1 MQQRFRSGGLAA
13 WSIRHPIGVSMLA
26 LAIVVLGL
34 GSLERLGINLLP
46 DLIYPEVRVRIND
59 RGVPAK
65 IMEDL
70 ITRQLEEQLAITEGA
85 IQVQSNSREGR
96 SSVDLSF
103 PYGTDIDV
111 ALRDASTR
119 LDRAKRF
126 LPDSIDPPVIYK
138 RDPSQIPVLEMIVS
152 STDRDPVALR
162 SWVDYTFA
170 KWFLNLPG
178 VAAAEV
184 GGGLTREIQIIIDQE
199 RLSAYGFT
207 IEDIS
212 TLLSRENQDSPGG
225 NLRTGNRE
233 ISTRT
238 TGRFAAVSEMGALPL
253 WKENQPETGLR
264 LEDVAQVLD
273 SHGDEKLRLR
283 LNGVPGIK
291 VSIQKQPAA
300 NSVAVVDAVHNRLEW
315 LHAQGQIPADIQVDR
330 VGDQSTY
337 VRHALRNASMAAFS
351 GAALAM
357 IVVFLFLGN
366 IRRTLIIGTSIP
378 LAILVT
384 FVIMDLG
391 GLTLNIMT
399 LGGLALGI
407 GLLVDN
413 TIVML
418 ENIARHQSLGESDLE
433 APVNAAREVNSAVVA
448 STSTNLAAVL
458 PFLFIGGLVGL
469 LFRELIIT
477 ISAAIIASLI
487 VALTL
492 VPALGARVHSRGQN
506 PLQRLMD
513 GLVKFLQRGYGAI
526 IKVLIRLPWIP
537 LVVLVPL
544 LFFSTPVFF
553 EGKQIFLP
561 EMDEGEISVRL
572 TNEAGMRLDDTDE
585 LIVRLE
591 NLFLA
596 QPDVLTVF
604 TSSGGWVFGRSEGQS
619 SNSGS
624 LKIKLTSLNERQR
637 SSQQWIRDMKK
648 EIAAMQLTGS
658 RVRMWLRGIRGV
670 RVGAGDDDLSIR
682 VQGPDVAILTQLGEE
697 ITDRLQDLE
706 GLSNLRHSYE
716 ETNNEVSVSIDRQRA
731 ADLGIRVDDIGRAL
745 RAALDGLV
753 VSDFIDGD
761 RQYDVRLRLPR
772 RGFRSPDDLGNILVG
787 LHQGQ
792 PVRLRS
798 VANISF
804 NPAPASILRDNQRR
818 IVEVTASLSAD
829 IGPEQA
835 MQRVT
840 EKLADLSLP
849 DGYSLYDGGA
859 VKTLQEG
866 RQAGFLLL
874 ALAIFL
880 VFVVMAVQYESLRN
894 PLVILISIPFTSI
907 GVAAGIYWLSIPISM
922 PVWLGLIML
931 AGIVVNNAIVLV
943 EQIEVEREQGLDLNA
958 AIAEAARLRLRPIL
972 MTTLT
977 TVAGMAP
984 LAVGFGE
991 GSEMLQ
997 PLAVVIVWGLSFS
1010 MLVSLVLV
1018 PAVYR
1023 IMHFGDKQL
1032 TTLNKT
1038 SMPTTKIPYV

>member
-1 MQQRFRSGGLAA
+1 MQHRFRSGGLAA

-26 LAIVVLGL
+26 LSVVVLGL

-46 DLIYPEVRVRIND
+46 DIIYPEVRVRIND
-59 RGVPAK
+59 TGVPAR
-65 IMEDL
+65 IMEDR

-85 IQVQSNSREGR
+85 IQVQSNSSEGR

-103 PYGTDIDV
+103 PYGTDIDT

-126 LPDSIDPPVIYK
+126 LPDSIDPPTIYK
-138 RDPSQIPVLEMIVS
+138 RDPSQIPVLEMVVS
-152 STDRDPVALR
+152 SGDRDPVALR
-162 SWVDYTFA
+162 TWVDYTFA

-184 GGGLTREIQIIIDQE
+184 GGGLQREIHVVVDQA
-199 RLSAYGFT
+199 RLSALGFT

-212 TLLSRENQDSPGG
+212 TVVSAENQDTPGG
-225 NLRTGNRE
+225 RLQTGSRE
-233 ISTRT
+233 ISART
-238 TGRFAAVSEMGALPL
+238 SGRIQSVAELAAMPL
-253 WKENQPETGLR
+253 WKGDSPSADNSIR
-264 LEDVAQVLD
+264 LDDVAQVLD
-273 SHGDEKLRLR
+273 VHEDEALRIR

-300 NSVAVVDAVHNRLEW
+300 NTVAAVDVVRERLDW
-315 LHAQGQIPADIQVDR
+315 LRAQGLIPDDVQVDW

-337 VRHALRNASMAAFS
+337 VRHALRNASMAALS
-351 GAALAM
+351 GATLAM
-357 IVVFLFLGN
+357 LVVFLFLGSLK
-366 IRRTLIIGTSIP
+366 RTLIIGTAIP

-418 ENIARHQSLGESDLE
+418 ENIVRHQRQGEGDLE
-433 APVNAAREVNSAVVA
+433 ASVNAAREVNSAIVA

-492 VPALGARVHSRGQN
+492 VPALGARVHDRGRN
-506 PLQRLMD
+506 PLRSLMD
-513 GLVKFLQRGYGAI
+513 WLLHLMQKVYVGLTRFLLRF
-526 IKVLIRLPWIP
+526 PW
-537 LVVLVPL
+537 LPL
-544 LFFSTPVFF
+544 LVLLPALYVAVPVLM

-561 EMDEGEISVRL
+561 SMDEGEISISISG
-572 TNEAGMRLDDTDE
+572 EPGMRLDDTDE
-585 LIVRLE
+585 AVIRLE

-604 TSSGGWVFGRSEGQS
+604 TIAGGRVFGRSEYRA

-624 LKIKLTSLNERQR
+624 LKVQLVSVQQRQR
-637 SSQQWIRDMKK
+637 SSEEWVKAMQKQV
-648 EIAAMQLTGS
+648 AAMNLTGLK
-658 RVRMWLRGIRGV
+658 VRMRVRGV
-670 RVGAGDDDLSIR
+670 RGVRTSSGDDDLSIR
-682 VQGPDVAILTQLGEE
+682 VQGPDTEVLRELGEE
-697 ITDRLQDLE
+697 ITNRLQGVE
-706 GLSNLRHSYE
+706 GLSNVRHSYE
-716 ETNNEVSVSIDRQRA
+716 ETRNEVSVSVDRQRA
-731 ADLGIRVDDIGRAL
+731 ADLGIRVDNIGRAL

-772 RGFRSPDDLGNILVG
+772 TAFTSPDDLGNILVG

-798 VANISF
+798 VASVNF
-804 NPAPASILRDNQRR
+804 TPAPASILRDNQRR
-818 IVEVTASLSAD
+818 IVEVTASLSEQL
-829 IGPEQA
+829 GPEQA
-835 MQRVT
+835 MALVHEHLT
-840 EKLADLSLP
+840 DLPLP
-849 DGYSLYDGGA
+849 DGYSLYGGGEA
-859 VKTLQEG
+859 KTLKEG
-866 RQAGFLLL
+866 RSMGYLLL
-874 ALAIFL
+874 GLAIFL

-894 PLVILISIPFTSI
+894 PLVILLSIPFTVI
-907 GVAAGIYWLSIPISM
+907 GVAAGIYWLVLPISM

-931 AGIVVNNAIVLV
+931 AGIVVNNAIVMV
-943 EQIEVEREQGLDLNA
+943 EQIEVEREQGLALIE
-958 AIAEAARLRLRPIL
+958 AIVEGARLRLRPIL
-972 MTTLT
+972 MTSLT
-977 TVAGMAP
+977 TVVGMSP
-984 LAVGFGE
+984 LAIGFGE

-1018 PAVYR
+1018 PSIYRMMHYHDRGLVASQAV
-1023 IMHFGDKQL
+1023 
-1032 TTLNKT
+1032 
-1038 SMPTTKIPYV
+1038 

>member
-1 MQQRFRSGGLAA
+1 MQQQFRSGGLAA

-34 GSLERLGINLLP
+34 GSLSRLGINLLP

-59 RGVPAK
+59 PGVPAK
-65 IMEDL
+65 IMEDQ

-85 IQVQSNSREGR
+85 IQVQSNSTEGQ

-103 PYGTDIDV
+103 PYGTDIDL

-138 RDPSQIPVLEMIVS
+138 RDPSQIAVLEMIVS
-152 STDRDPVALR
+152 STDRDSVALR
-162 SWVDYTFA
+162 SWVDYSFS

-184 GGGLTREIQIIIDQE
+184 GGGLTREIQVVIDQE
-199 RLSAYGFT
+199 HLSALGFT
-207 IEDIS
+207 LEDIS
-212 TLLSRENQDSPGG
+212 TVLKNENLDSPGG
-225 NLRTGNRE
+225 SLRTGNRE

-238 TGRFAAVSEMGALPL
+238 TGRFQTVDEIAALPL
-253 WKENQPETGLR
+253 WKDNRPDTGLR
-264 LEDVAQVLD
+264 LEDVAQVMD
-273 SHGDEKLRLR
+273 SHIDEKLRIR
-283 LNGVPGIK
+283 LNGVPGVK
-291 VSIQKQPAA
+291 LSIQKQPTA
-300 NSVAVVDAVHNRLEW
+300 NTVSVVDAVLVRLQW
-315 LHAQGQIPADIQVDR
+315 LREQGQIPTDIAVDR

-337 VRHALRNASMAAFS
+337 VRHALRNASIAALS

-357 IVVFLFLGN
+357 LVVFLFLGN

-391 GLTLNIMT
+391 NLTLNIMT

-418 ENIARHQSLGESDLE
+418 ENIARHQALGEGDLQ
-433 APVNAAREVNSAVVA
+433 APVNAASEVNSAVVA

-492 VPALGARVHSRGQN
+492 VPALGARVHDRGRN
-506 PLQRLMD
+506 SLQAFMDSLMR
-513 GLVKFLQRGYGAI
+513 FLQNGYEKI
-526 IKVLIRLPWIP
+526 IGFLLRLPWLPIII
-537 LVVLVPL
+537 LVPL
-544 LFFSTPVFF
+544 LVFTTPVLL

-561 EMDEGEISVRL
+561 DMDEGEISIRL
-572 TNEAGMRLDDTDE
+572 TNEPGMRLDDTDD
-585 LIVRLE
+585 IIIRLE

-604 TSSGGWVFGRSEGQS
+604 TSAGGRVFGRSEHQAG
-619 SNSGS
+619 NTGS
-624 LKIKLTSLNERQR
+624 LDIKLTPLDQRQR
-637 SSQQWIRDMKK
+637 SSQQWIRDMEK
-648 EIAAMQLTGS
+648 EVAALQLTGTKIRM
-658 RVRMWLRGIRGV
+658 RVNGIRGV
-670 RVGAGDDDLSIR
+670 RTGSGDDDLSIR
-682 VQGPDVAILTQLGEE
+682 VQGSDIEVLTALGEE
-697 ITDRLQDLE
+697 ITSRLQASE
-706 GLSNLRHSYE
+706 ALSNLRHSYE
-716 ETNNEVSVSIDRQRA
+716 ETNNEVSVNIDRQRA
-731 ADLGIRVDDIGRAL
+731 ADLGIRVDNIGRAL
-745 RAALDGLV
+745 RIALDGQV
-753 VSDFIDGD
+753 VSNFIDGD
-761 RQYDVRLRLPR
+761 RQYDVRLRLPPT
-772 RGFRSPDDLGNILVG
+772 GFRSPDDLGSILVG
-787 LHQGQ
+787 LHQGE

-798 VANISF
+798 VADITF
-804 NPAPASILRDNQRR
+804 KPAPASILRDNQRR
-818 IVEVTASLSAD
+818 IVEVTASIAAD

-835 MQRVT
+835 MKNVN
-840 EKLADLSLP
+840 ELLAGLPLP
-849 DGYSLYDGGA
+849 DGYSLYDGGDA
-859 VKTLQEG
+859 KTLQEG
-866 RQAGFLLL
+866 RQAGYALLGI
-874 ALAIFL
+874 AIFL

-894 PLVILISIPFTSI
+894 PLVILISIPFTII
-907 GVAAGIYWLSIPISM
+907 GVAAGIHWFEIPISM

-931 AGIVVNNAIVLV
+931 AGIVVNNAIILV
-943 EQIEVEREQGLDLNA
+943 EQVEVERERGLALHE
-958 AIAEAARLRLRPIL
+958 AIVRGAGLRLRPIL

-977 TVAGMAP
+977 TVVGMSP
-984 LAVGFGE
+984 LAAGFGE
-991 GSEMLQ
+991 GSEMLK
-997 PLAVVIVWGLSFS
+997 PLAVVIVSGLSFS
-1010 MLVSLVLV
+1010 MLVSLMLV
-1018 PAVYR
+1018 PVVYR
-1023 IMHFGDKQL
+1023 MLHFRDNQV

-1038 SMPTTKIPYV
+1038 SMPTTNIPYV

>member
-26 LAIVVLGL
+26 LAVVVLGL
-34 GSLERLGINLLP
+34 GSLQRLGINLLP
-46 DLIYPEVRVRIND
+46 DLIYPEVRVRISD
-59 RGVPAK
+59 PGVPAR
-65 IMEDL
+65 IMEDRV
-70 ITRQLEEQLAITEGA
+70 TRQLEEQLAITEGA
-85 IQVQSNSREGR
+85 IQVQSSSTEGS

-103 PYGTDIDV
+103 PYGADIDL

-126 LPDSIDPPVIYK
+126 LPDSISPPVIYK
-138 RDPSQIPVLEMIVS
+138 RDPAQIPVLEMVVS
-152 STDRDPVALR
+152 STDLDPVALR

-184 GGGLTREIQIIIDQE
+184 GGGLTREIQVVLDQE
-199 RLSAYGFT
+199 RLSAFGFS
-207 IEDIS
+207 IEDVS
-212 TLLSRENQDSPGG
+212 SLLTNENQDSPGG
-225 NLRTGNRE
+225 NLQTASRE
-233 ISTRT
+233 ISART
-238 TGRFAAVSEMGALPL
+238 SGRFQSVEEMAALPL
-253 WKENQPETGLR
+253 WKDGQHEAGLR
-264 LEDVAQVLD
+264 LQDVAQVLD
-273 SHGDEKLRLR
+273 NHGDEKLRIR

-291 VSIQKQPAA
+291 LSIQKQPAA
-300 NSVAVVDAVHNRLEW
+300 NSVAVVDAVNQRLEW
-315 LHAQGQIPADIQVDR
+315 LQEQGMIPSDVQVDR

-337 VRHALRNASMAAFS
+337 VRHALRNASMAALS
-351 GAALAM
+351 GASLAM
-357 IVVFLFLGN
+357 LVVFLFLGSL
-366 IRRTLIIGTSIP
+366 RRTLIIGSAIP

-418 ENIARHQSLGESDLE
+418 ENIARHQNMGESDLA
-433 APVNAAREVNSAVVA
+433 APVNAAREVNSAIVA

-477 ISAAIIASLI
+477 ISAAIVASLI

-492 VPALGARVHSRGQN
+492 VPTLGARVHESGRN
-506 PLQRLMD
+506 ILQRFMDALM
-513 GLVKFLQRGYGAI
+513 GLLQRGYSA
-526 IKVLIRLPWIP
+526 LTRLLLRLPWLP
-537 LVVLVPL
+537 PL
-544 LFFSTPVFF
+544 LMLPLLLIAVPVFT

-561 EMDEGEISVRL
+561 DMDEGEISVRL
-572 TNEAGMRLDDTDE
+572 TGETGMQLNDTDD
-585 LIVRLE
+585 IIIRLE

-604 TSSGGWVFGRSEGQS
+604 TSSGGRVFGRSERTAG
-619 SNSGS
+619 NTGS
-624 LKIKLTSLNERQR
+624 LDIKLVALDQRQR
-637 SSQQWIRDMKK
+637 SSQQWVK
-648 EIAAMQLTGS
+648 EMQKAVDAMSLTGIKIRL
-658 RVRMWLRGIRGV
+658 RVRGIRGV
-670 RVGAGDDDLSIR
+670 RVSSGDDDLSIR
-682 VQGPDVAILTQLGEE
+682 VQGSDVEVLTALGEE
-697 ITDRLQDLE
+697 MISRLE
-706 GLSNLRHSYE
+706 GVDGLKNLRHSYE
-716 ETNNEVSVSIDRQRA
+716 ETRHEVSVNIDRQRA
-731 ADLGIRVDDIGRAL
+731 ADVGVRVDDIGRAL
-745 RAALDGLV
+745 RVALEGDV
-753 VSDFIDGD
+753 VSDFIEGD

-772 RGFRSPDDLGNILVG
+772 SGFRSPDDLGDILVG

-798 VANISF
+798 VAEIRF
-804 NPAPASILRDNQRR
+804 NPSPASILRDNQRR
-818 IVEVTASLSAD
+818 IVEVTASLAED

-835 MQRVT
+835 MQRVN
-840 EKLADLSLP
+840 EKLADLPLP
-849 DGYSLYDGGA
+849 EGYSRYDGGE
-859 VKTLQEG
+859 VKALQQG
-866 RQAGFLLL
+866 RRMGFLLL
-874 ALAIFL
+874 GLALFL

-894 PLVILISIPFTSI
+894 PLVILLSVPFTAI
-907 GVAAGIYWLSIPISM
+907 GVEAGLHWLSVPISM

-943 EQIEVEREQGLDLNA
+943 EQVEVERESGSGMIE
-958 AIAEAARLRLRPIL
+958 AIVEGARLRLRPIL

-977 TVAGMAP
+977 TVVGMVP

-997 PLAVVIVWGLSFS
+997 PLAIVIVWGLSFS
-1010 MLVSLVLV
+1010 MLVTLLLV
-1018 PAVYR
+1018 PATYR
-1023 IMHFGDKQL
+1023 LLHFHELKSLQL
-1032 TTLNKT
+1032 SDGET
-1038 SMPTTKIPYV
+1038 SEA

>member
-26 LAIVVLGL
+26 LAVVVLGL
-34 GSLERLGINLLP
+34 GSLQRLGINLLP
-46 DLIYPEVRVRIND
+46 DLIYPEVRVRISD
-59 RGVPAK
+59 PGVPAR
-65 IMEDL
+65 IMEDRV
-70 ITRQLEEQLAITEGA
+70 TRQLEEQLAITEGA
-85 IQVQSNSREGR
+85 IQVQSSSTEGS

-103 PYGTDIDV
+103 PYGADIDL

-126 LPDSIDPPVIYK
+126 LPDSISPPVIYK
-138 RDPSQIPVLEMIVS
+138 RDPAQIPVLEMVVS
-152 STDRDPVALR
+152 STDLDPVALR

-184 GGGLTREIQIIIDQE
+184 GGGLTREIQVVLDQE
-199 RLSAYGFT
+199 RLSAFGFS
-207 IEDIS
+207 IEDVS
-212 TLLSRENQDSPGG
+212 SLLTNENQDSPGG
-225 NLRTGNRE
+225 NLQTASRE
-233 ISTRT
+233 ISART
-238 TGRFAAVSEMGALPL
+238 SGRFQSVEEMAALPL
-253 WKENQPETGLR
+253 WKDGQHEAGLR
-264 LEDVAQVLD
+264 LQDVAQVLD
-273 SHGDEKLRLR
+273 NHGDEKLRIR

-291 VSIQKQPAA
+291 LSIQKQPAA
-300 NSVAVVDAVHNRLEW
+300 NSVAVVDAVNQRLEW
-315 LHAQGQIPADIQVDR
+315 LQEQGMIPSDVQVDR

-337 VRHALRNASMAAFS
+337 VRHALRNASMAALS
-351 GAALAM
+351 GASLAM
-357 IVVFLFLGN
+357 LVVFLFLGSL
-366 IRRTLIIGTSIP
+366 RRTLIIGSAIP

-418 ENIARHQSLGESDLE
+418 ENIARHQNMGESDLA
-433 APVNAAREVNSAVVA
+433 APVNAAREVNSAIVA

-477 ISAAIIASLI
+477 ISAAIVASLI

-492 VPALGARVHSRGQN
+492 VPTLGARVHESGRN
-506 PLQRLMD
+506 ILQRFMDALM
-513 GLVKFLQRGYGAI
+513 GLLQRGYSA
-526 IKVLIRLPWIP
+526 LTRLLLRLPWLP
-537 LVVLVPL
+537 PL
-544 LFFSTPVFF
+544 LMLPLLLIAVPVFT

-561 EMDEGEISVRL
+561 DMDEGEISVRL
-572 TNEAGMRLDDTDE
+572 TGETGMQLNDTDD
-585 LIVRLE
+585 IIIRLE

-604 TSSGGWVFGRSEGQS
+604 TSSGGRVFGRSERTAG
-619 SNSGS
+619 NTGS
-624 LKIKLTSLNERQR
+624 LDIKLVALDQRQR
-637 SSQQWIRDMKK
+637 SSQQWVK
-648 EIAAMQLTGS
+648 EMQKAVDAMSLTGIKIRL
-658 RVRMWLRGIRGV
+658 RVRGIRGV
-670 RVGAGDDDLSIR
+670 RVSSGDDDLSIR
-682 VQGPDVAILTQLGEE
+682 VQGSDVEVLTALGEE
-697 ITDRLQDLE
+697 MISRLE
-706 GLSNLRHSYE
+706 GVDGLKNLRHSYE
-716 ETNNEVSVSIDRQRA
+716 ETRHEVSVNIDRQRA
-731 ADLGIRVDDIGRAL
+731 ADVGVRVDDIGRAL
-745 RAALDGLV
+745 RVALEGDV
-753 VSDFIDGD
+753 VSDFIEGD

-772 RGFRSPDDLGNILVG
+772 SGFRSPDDLGDILVG

-798 VANISF
+798 VAEIRF
-804 NPAPASILRDNQRR
+804 NPSPASILRDNQRR
-818 IVEVTASLSAD
+818 IVEVTASLAED

-835 MQRVT
+835 MQRVN
-840 EKLADLSLP
+840 EKLADLPLP
-849 DGYSLYDGGA
+849 EGYSRYDGGE
-859 VKTLQEG
+859 VKALQQG
-866 RQAGFLLL
+866 RRMGFLLL
-874 ALAIFL
+874 GLALFL

-894 PLVILISIPFTSI
+894 PLVILLSVPFTAI
-907 GVAAGIYWLSIPISM
+907 GVAAGLHWLSVPISM

-943 EQIEVEREQGLDLNA
+943 EQVEVERESGSGMIE
-958 AIAEAARLRLRPIL
+958 AIVEGARLRLRPIL

-977 TVAGMAP
+977 TVVGMVP

-997 PLAVVIVWGLSFS
+997 PLAIVIVWGLSFS
-1010 MLVSLVLV
+1010 MLVTLLLV
-1018 PAVYR
+1018 PATYR
-1023 IMHFGDKQL
+1023 LLHFHELKSLQL
-1032 TTLNKT
+1032 SDGET
-1038 SMPTTKIPYV
+1038 SEA

>member
-13 WSIRHPIGVSMLA
+13 WSIRHPIGVCMLA
-26 LAIVVLGL
+26 LSIVVLGL

-59 RGVPAK
+59 QGVPAK

-103 PYGTDIDV
+103 PYGTDIDD

-126 LPDSIDPPVIYK
+126 LPDSIDPPVIFK

-162 SWVDYTFA
+162 SWVDYTFS

-199 RLSAYGFT
+199 RLGAYGFT

-212 TLLSRENQDSPGG
+212 SLLSRENQDSPGG
-225 NLRTGNRE
+225 SLRTGNRE

-264 LEDVAQVLD
+264 LEDVAQILD

-300 NSVAVVDAVHNRLEW
+300 NSVAVVDAVNERLDW
-315 LHAQGQIPADIQVDR
+315 LQAQGQIPADIQVDR

-337 VRHALRNASMAAFS
+337 VRHALRNASMAALS
-351 GAALAM
+351 GASLAM
-357 IVVFLFLGN
+357 LVVFLFLGN

-433 APVNAAREVNSAVVA
+433 APINAAREVNSAVVA

-458 PFLFIGGLVGL
+458 PFLFISGLVGL

-477 ISAAIIASLI
+477 ISAAIVASLI

-492 VPALGARVHSRGQN
+492 VPALGARVHSQGQN
-506 PLQRLMD
+506 PLQRFMD
-513 GLVKFLQRGYGAI
+513 ALVKTMQRGYVAI

-537 LVVLVPL
+537 VLILVPL
-544 LFFSTPVFF
+544 LFISTPVFV
-553 EGKQIFLP
+553 EGNQIFLP

-572 TNEAGMRLDDTDE
+572 SNEAGMRLDDTDD
-585 LIVRLE
+585 IVIRLE

-604 TSSGGWVFGRSEGQS
+604 TSSGGWVFGRSESQRS
-619 SNSGS
+619 SSGS
-624 LKIKLTSLNERQR
+624 LNIKLVPLSERQR
-637 SSQQWIRDMKK
+637 SSQQWINDMKK

-670 RVGAGDDDLSIR
+670 RIGSGDDDLSIR
-682 VQGPDVAILTQLGEE
+682 VQGSDVDVLAQLGEE
-697 ITDRLQDLE
+697 ITARLQNVD

-761 RQYDVRLRLPR
+761 RQHDVRLRLPR

-787 LHQGQ
+787 LHQNQ

-804 NPAPASILRDNQRR
+804 SPSPASILRDNQRR
-818 IVEVTASLSAD
+818 IVEVTASLSKD
-829 IGPEQA
+829 LGPEQA

-840 EKLADLSLP
+840 ERLADLPLP
-849 DGYSLYDGGA
+849 EGYNLYDGGA
-859 VKTLQEG
+859 AKTLQEG
-866 RQAGFLLL
+866 RQAGYLLL

-922 PVWLGLIML
+922 PIWLGLIML

-943 EQIEVEREQGLDLNA
+943 EQIEVEREQGLGLNE
-958 AIAEAARLRLRPIL
+958 AIAEGARLRLRPIL

-977 TVAGMAP
+977 TVAGMVP
-984 LAVGFGE
+984 LAIGFGE

-1023 IMHFGDKQL
+1023 MMYYGDREAVVGDEA
-1032 TTLNKT
+1032 
-1038 SMPTTKIPYV
+1038 MVPGGR

>member
-1 MQQRFRSGGLAA
+1 MQQRFRTGGLAT

-34 GSLERLGINLLP
+34 GSLQRLGINLLP
-46 DLIYPEVRVRIND
+46 DLIYPEVRVRIID
-59 RGVPAK
+59 PGVPAR
-65 IMEDL
+65 IMEDRV
-70 ITRQLEEQLAITEGA
+70 TRQLEEQLAITEGA
-85 IQVQSNSREGR
+85 IQVQSRSTEGR

-103 PYGTDIDV
+103 PYGTDINL

-126 LPDSIDPPVIYK
+126 LPGSIDPPVIYK
-138 RDPSQIPVLEMIVS
+138 RDPSQIPVLEMVVS

-178 VAAAEV
+178 VAAAEI
-184 GGGLTREIQIIIDQE
+184 GGGLTREIQVVVDQE
-199 RLSAYGFT
+199 RLSAFGFT
-207 IEDIS
+207 IADIS
-212 TLLSRENQDSPGG
+212 TMLSSENLDTPGG
-225 NLRTGNRE
+225 SLQTANRE
-233 ISTRT
+233 ISART
-238 TGRFAAVSEMGALPL
+238 SGRFQSVADMAALPL
-253 WKENQPETGLR
+253 WKINQTDTGLR
-264 LEDVAQVLD
+264 LEDVARVMD
-273 SHGDEKLRLR
+273 FHGDEKLRIR
-283 LNGVPGIK
+283 LNGIPGIK
-291 VSIQKQPAA
+291 LSIQKQPAA
-300 NSVAVVDAVHNRLEW
+300 NTVAVVDAVNERLEW
-315 LHAQGQIPADIQVDR
+315 LRKQGQIPKDIHVDR

-337 VRHALRNASMAAFS
+337 VRHALRNASMAALS
-351 GAALAM
+351 GAVLAM
-357 IVVFLFLGN
+357 LVVFLFLGSL
-366 IRRTLIIGTSIP
+366 RRTLIIGTAIP

-418 ENIARHQSLGESDLE
+418 ENITRHQRQGESDFE
-433 APVNAAREVNSAVVA
+433 APINAAREVNSAVVA

-477 ISAAIIASLI
+477 ISAAIVASLF

-492 VPALGARVHSRGQN
+492 VPALGARVADTGSN
-506 PLQRLMD
+506 PLQRLIDALM
-513 GLVKFLQRGYGAI
+513 GLIQRGYAALTR
-526 IKVLIRLPWIP
+526 VLLRLPWLPP
-537 LVVLVPL
+537 LVLIPMMVFAL
-544 LFFSTPVFF
+544 PVFL

-561 EMDEGEISVRL
+561 AMDEGEISVHL
-572 TNEAGMRLDDTDE
+572 TGEAGMRLDETDDV
-585 LIVRLE
+585 LIRLE

-596 QPDVLTVF
+596 QADVLTVF
-604 TSSGGWVFGRSEGQS
+604 TSAGGRVFGRSEHLA
-619 SNSGS
+619 SNTGS
-624 LKIKLTSLNERQR
+624 IDLKLVPLDQRQR
-637 SSQQWIRDMKK
+637 SSQQWVKDMQK
-648 EIAAMQLTGS
+648 EVTAMQLTGIKVHI
-658 RVRMWLRGIRGV
+658 RVRGIRGV
-670 RVGAGDDDLSIR
+670 RVSSGDDDLSIR
-682 VQGPDVAILTQLGEE
+682 VQGPDVDVLTALGEE
-697 ITDRLQDLE
+697 ITSRLE
-706 GLSNLRHSYE
+706 GVSGLSNLSHSYE
-716 ETNNEVSVSIDRQRA
+716 ETRNEVSVAIDRQRA
-731 ADLGIRVDDIGRAL
+731 ADLGIRVDDIGRTL

-753 VSDFIDGD
+753 VSDFIEGD

-772 RGFRSPDDLGNILVG
+772 TGFRSPDDLGNILVG

-798 VANISF
+798 VARVNF

-818 IVEVTASLSAD
+818 IVEVTASLSSE

-835 MQRVT
+835 MELVSQR
-840 EKLADLSLP
+840 LADLSLP
-849 DGYSLYDGGA
+849 EGYNLYDGGEIRA
-859 VKTLQEG
+859 LQEG
-866 RQAGFLLL
+866 RRMGYVLLG
-874 ALAIFL
+874 LAIFL

-907 GVAAGIYWLSIPISM
+907 GVAAGIHWLALPISM
-922 PVWLGLIML
+922 PIWLGLIML

-943 EQIEVEREQGLDLNA
+943 EQIEIERENELDLIE
-958 AIAEAARLRLRPIL
+958 AIVEGARLRLRPIL
-972 MTTLT
+972 MTSLT
-977 TVAGMAP
+977 TVVGMLP
-984 LAVGFGE
+984 LAIGFGE

-1023 IMHFGDKQL
+1023 MLHYSRHNMTI
-1032 TTLNKT
+1032 T
-1038 SMPTTKIPYV
+1038 SSAMPADAI

>member
-34 GSLERLGINLLP
+34 GSLQRLGINLLP
-46 DLIYPEVRVRIND
+46 DLIYPEIRVRIND
-59 RGVPAK
+59 PGVPAR
-65 IMEDL
+65 IMEDRV
-70 ITRQLEEQLAITEGA
+70 TRQLEEQLAITEGA
-85 IQVQSNSREGR
+85 IQVQSNSTEGR

-103 PYGTDIDV
+103 PYGTDINL

-138 RDPSQIPVLEMIVS
+138 RDPAQIPVLEMVVS

-178 VAAAEV
+178 VAAAEI
-184 GGGLTREIQIIIDQE
+184 GGGLIREIHVVIDQE
-199 RLSAYGFT
+199 RLSAFGFT
-207 IEDIS
+207 IADVS
-212 TLLSRENQDSPGG
+212 TMLRSENLDSPGG
-225 NLRTGNRE
+225 RLQSANRE
-233 ISTRT
+233 ISART
-238 TGRFAAVSEMGALPL
+238 SGRFQSVADMAALPM
-253 WKENQPETGLR
+253 WKDNQTNTGLR
-264 LEDVAQVLD
+264 LGDVARVMD
-273 SHGDEKLRLR
+273 IHGDEKLRIR
-283 LNGVPGIK
+283 LNGIPGIK
-291 VSIQKQPAA
+291 LSIQKQPTA
-300 NSVAVVDAVHNRLEW
+300 NTVAVVDAVRARLDW
-315 LHAQGQIPADIQVDR
+315 LRKQGLIPGDIHVDR

-337 VRHALRNASMAAFS
+337 VRHALRNASLAALS

-357 IVVFLFLGN
+357 LVVFLFLGSL
-366 IRRTLIIGTSIP
+366 RRTLIIGTAIP

-418 ENIARHQSLGESDLE
+418 ENITRHQRQGESDLE
-433 APVNAAREVNSAVVA
+433 APINAAREVNSAVVA

-477 ISAAIIASLI
+477 ISAAIVASLF

-492 VPALGARVHSRGQN
+492 VPALGARVNDAGSN

-513 GLVKFLQRGYGAI
+513 ALMGVIQRGYTRLTR
-526 IKVLIRLPWIP
+526 VLLRLPWLP
-537 LVVLVPL
+537 PL
-544 LFFSTPVFF
+544 LLIPMLVFTLPVYL
-553 EGKQIFLP
+553 EGKHIFLP
-561 EMDEGEISVRL
+561 AMDEGEISVRL
-572 TNEAGMRLDDTDE
+572 TGEAGMRLDETDGI
-585 LIVRLE
+585 IVRLE

-596 QPDVLTVF
+596 QADVLTVF
-604 TSSGGWVFGRSEGQS
+604 TSSGGRIFGRSEHLA
-619 SNSGS
+619 SNTGS
-624 LKIKLTSLNERQR
+624 IDLRLVPLRQRHR
-637 SSQQWIRDMKK
+637 SSQQWVRDMQK
-648 EIAAMQLTGS
+648 EVTAMQLTGI
-658 RVRMWLRGIRGV
+658 RVRMRVRGIRGV
-670 RVGAGDDDLSIR
+670 RVSSGDDDLSIR
-682 VQGPDVAILTQLGEE
+682 VQGPEVDVLTAIGEE
-697 ITDRLQDLE
+697 ITSRLE
-706 GLSNLRHSYE
+706 GTKGLSNLRHSYE
-716 ETNNEVSVSIDRQRA
+716 ETRNEVSVVIDRQRA
-731 ADLGIRVDDIGRAL
+731 ADLGIRVDDIGLSL

-753 VSDFIDGD
+753 VSDFIEGD

-772 RGFRSPDDLGNILVG
+772 TEFRSPDDLGNILVG
-787 LHQGQ
+787 LHQGH

-798 VANISF
+798 VASINF

-818 IVEVTASLSAD
+818 IVEVTASLSSD
-829 IGPEQA
+829 TGPEQA
-835 MQRVT
+835 MELINQRLVGLT
-840 EKLADLSLP
+840 LP
-849 DGYSLYDGGA
+849 EGYSLYDGGEI
-859 VKTLQEG
+859 KTLQEG
-866 RQAGFLLL
+866 RRMGYVLLG
-874 ALAIFL
+874 LAIFL
-880 VFVVMAVQYESLRN
+880 VFVVMTVQYESLRN

-907 GVAAGIYWLSIPISM
+907 GVAAGIHWLALPISM
-922 PVWLGLIML
+922 PIWLGLIML

-943 EQIEVEREQGLDLNA
+943 EQIEVERENGLELIE
-958 AIAEAARLRLRPIL
+958 AIVEGARLRLRPIL
-972 MTTLT
+972 MTSLT
-977 TVAGMAP
+977 TVVGMLP
-984 LAVGFGE
+984 LAIGFGE

-1023 IMHFGDKQL
+1023 MLHHGHAN
-1032 TTLNKT
+1032 TTIT
-1038 SMPTTKIPYV
+1038 SNSAPARAID